1 MNSIFKYNLIL
12 LASLIVC
19 SFLIVV
25 LPLYM
30 IKPILGK
37 TLLASIPPM
46 LIFTLSWMIPYWRF
60 RNNNAFLVP
69 ATLGLMPIR
78 IMLCMAYSYM
88 ILEALPD
95 INPSYFVGGL
105 MWHWILFAIPEINIM
120 LSTTTRSDLESL
132 LISEKTKKER

>member
-1 MNSIFKYNLIL
+1 MNSIFKHNLIL
-12 LASLIVC
+12 LVSLIVC

-46 LIFTLSWMIPYWRF
+46 LIFTLSWIIPFWKF

-69 ATLGLMPIR
+69 VTLGLMPIR

-132 LISEKTKKER
+132 LISEKTKET

>member
-120 LSTTTRSDLESL
+120 LSTTIRSDLESF
-132 LISEKTKKER
+132 LISEKTKET

>member
-1 MNSIFKYNLIL
+1 MNTVLKHNLIL
-12 LASLIVC
+12 LVSLIAC

-46 LIFTLSWMIPYWRF
+46 LIFTLSWMIPFWRF
-60 RNNNAFLVP
+60 HNNNALLVP

-132 LISEKTKKER
+132 LISEKTKET

>member
-1 MNSIFKYNLIL
+1 MNTVLKHNLIL
-12 LASLIVC
+12 LVSLIAC

-46 LIFTLSWMIPYWRF
+46 LIFTLSWMIPFWRF
-60 RNNNAFLVP
+60 HNNNALLVP

-88 ILEALPD
+88 IL
-95 INPSYFVGGL
+95 
-105 MWHWILFAIPEINIM
+105 
-120 LSTTTRSDLESL
+120 
-132 LISEKTKKER
+132 

>member
-1 MNSIFKYNLIL
+1 VNSIFKYNLIL

-132 LISEKTKKER
+132 LISEKTKET

>member
-1 MNSIFKYNLIL
+1 MNSIFKHNLIL
-12 LASLIVC
+12 LVSLIVC

-46 LIFTLSWMIPYWRF
+46 LIFTLSWIIPFWKF

-69 ATLGLMPIR
+69 VTLGLMPIR

-120 LSTTTRSDLESL
+120 LSTTIRSDLESF
-132 LISEKTKKER
+132 LISEKTKET

>member
-1 MNSIFKYNLIL
+1 MNSIFKHNLIL
-12 LASLIVC
+12 LVSLIVC

-46 LIFTLSWMIPYWRF
+46 LIFTLSWIIPFWKF

-69 ATLGLMPIR
+69 VTLGLMPIR

-95 INPSYFVGGL
+95 IKPSYFVGGL

-132 LISEKTKKER
+132 LISEKTKET

>member
-132 LISEKTKKER
+132 LISEKTKET

>member
-1 MNSIFKYNLIL
+1 MNTVLKHNLIL
-12 LASLIVC
+12 LVSLIAC

-46 LIFTLSWMIPYWRF
+46 LIFTLSWMIPFWRF
-60 RNNNAFLVP
+60 HNNNALLVP

-88 ILEALPD
+88 ILEAVPE
-95 INPSYFVGGL
+95 INPAYLIGGL

-120 LSTTTRSDLESL
+120 LSTTTQSELESF